1 MQHCFQHL
9 QHLAKHGQYSGVH
22 QRGGERRG
30 GEKREGEGRGGEKR
44 EGGGEEG
51 RGGEKREGEGRGGAG
66 QTRVHGQMQRPMQEC
81 IIAEQQ
87 VFMGTKKARVKKA
100 ATADSHGWV
109 TQHVGHVH
117 EYRVQNATTSKL
129 AMYLPEESSAWM
141 QLQLTEPCCLHTCLI
156 CDKLGL

>member
-1 MQHCFQHL
+1 MDNIVGCI
-9 QHLAKHGQYSGVH
+9 
-22 QRGGERRG
+22 R
-30 GEKREGEGRGGEKR
+30 GEGRGGGGRRGKGRGGGGEKR

-51 RGGEKREGEGRGGAG
+51 RGGRRGKGGEKREGEGRGGAG